1 MRIRSAAVAV
11 LATATLALT
20 GCGGGGDDASS
31 DAGAITGDIT
41 FQTWALTPKFTDYLN
56 QVIAGFQAKYPGTKV
71 QLLDQPGDGYSDK
84 VLSQA
89 ASNTLPDVI
98 NLPPDYALPLAKQ
111 GLLTD
116 VSKGAGVDLAA
127 TYVPGGIDAY
137 KFKDAADPNAVYG
150 YPWYLNTD
158 LDYWNTKQFKACGL
172 DAATPPATTDELF
185 AAAATMH
192 AKCPDDFLMS
202 RKPDVSD
209 FVRAGIPI
217 FSQDGKQFAFN
228 TDQAVALV
236 DKYRDA
242 YQKGL
247 MPSSVLNSDYQ
258 GNSKLFTQGKVAWTT
273 GGGTGLA
280 DFQKDN
286 PSLKGNVAVSNALD
300 TPPLYVQ
307 GVSVSAKSKHV
318 ATATAFAE
326 WVTNADNQ
334 NKFGHLVNV
343 FPSTTASSADPYFA
357 KDDGTDEAHARVLA
371 FNELKTAKNLIP
383 YEVNKDMQTVLDQ
396 QIALALKGSATS
408 KQALDD
414 AVSKLNQML
423 ERQK

>member
-1 MRIRSAAVAV
+1 MRIRSATLAV
-11 LATATLALT
+11 LATATMALAA
-20 GCGGGGDDASS
+20 CGGGDKAENDG
-31 DAGAITGDIT
+31 AGAITGDIT

-56 QVIAGFQAKYPGTKV
+56 QVIAGFEAKYPGTKV

-89 ASNTLPDVI
+89 STNTLPDVI
-98 NLPPDYALPLAKQ
+98 NLPPDFALPLARQ
-111 GLLTD
+111 GLLKD

-127 TYVPGGIDAY
+127 TYVPGGISAY
-137 KFKDAADPNAVYG
+137 KFTGLGDAVYG
-150 YPWYLNTD
+150 LPWYLNTD
-158 LDYWNTKQFKACGL
+158 LDYWNIKKFKDCGL
-172 DAATPPATTDELF
+172 DATKPPATTDELF
-185 AAAATMH
+185 AQAATMH
-192 AKCPDDFLMS
+192 AKCPNDFLMS

-217 FSQDGKQFAFN
+217 FSEDGKKFVFN

-242 YQKGL
+242 YQKGY
-247 MPSSVLNSDYQ
+247 MPSSVLNSDYL

-273 GGGTGLA
+273 GGATGLA

-286 PSLKGNVAVSNALD
+286 PSLKGNVAVTNALD

-307 GVSVSAKSKHV
+307 GVSVSAKSKHE

-343 FPSTTASSADPYFA
+343 FPSTIASADDPYFA
-357 KDDGTDEAHARVLA
+357 KDDGTDLAKARVLA
-371 FNELKTAKNLIP
+371 FNELKTAKTLIP
-383 YEVNKDMQTVLDQ
+383 YEVNADMQTVLDQ
-396 QIALALKGSATS
+396 QMALALKGSATS

-423 ERQK
+423 ARQK